1 MRRFVDLSIY
11 LENEVVSDP
20 PAMKPNIDYITHD
33 LGARQMASFF
43 PGLAPDELPDGE
55 GWAIEFVQLYAQR
68 YASRCPLSF
77 SPHYERAGVWQGARD
92 HHR

>member
-33 LGARQMASFF
+33 IGAQQMASFF
-43 PGLAPDELPDGE
+43 PGLESHELPDGE
-55 GWAIEFVQLYAQR
+55 GWETSMSSGPIPAPSNA
-68 YASRCPLSF
+68 A
-77 SPHYERAGVWQGARD
+77 
-92 HHR
+92 